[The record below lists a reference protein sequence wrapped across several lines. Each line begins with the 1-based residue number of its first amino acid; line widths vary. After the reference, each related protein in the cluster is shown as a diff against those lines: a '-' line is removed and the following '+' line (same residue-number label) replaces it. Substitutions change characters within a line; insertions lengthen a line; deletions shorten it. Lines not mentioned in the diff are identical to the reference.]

1 MTKVHQIRR
10 EFGEPFRDVVAGFAA
25 MGYSIRATAEI
36 LEVNL
41 SYFRKYLLPRYAP
54 DAPWKMQK
62 DMRDECKPRPSHGGW
77 PKGKK
82 RGISQRKPQ
91 RYSDDYLLSLLC
103 AHQDL
108 TYQTFEGLAPV
119 SSSTIVRR
127 FGGWSKARMMA
138 AAGGMK

>member
-54 DAPWKMQK
+54 DAPWKAQK

-82 RGISQRKPQ
+82 RIKPQ
-91 RYSDDYLLSLLC
+91 KYTDEYLLSLVRK
-103 AHQDL
+103 HWDL
-108 TYQTFEGLAPV
+108 SYGTFEALAPV
-119 SSSTIVRR
+119 SASTVSRR
-127 FGGWSKARMMA
+127 FGSWGNARRLA
-138 AAGGMK
+138 EERHV